1 MKVNKIF
8 ISMAVMS
15 LLSACGGSPKPTVKE
30 QPTNSL
36 PSWVL
41 NPVVEDGIAAAD
53 CVKSSGNF
61 SVDQKMAASNARI
74 ALAQQLN
81 SKVEALEKNYQSRT
95 DSNEDLTTGTN
106 FTSVA
111 KILTQ
116 QTLTGSRV
124 VKADIVNIGGKDH
137 FCALM
142 TLSPAATKTLF
153 DEIIAQSKRKVNP
166 QDEKFLYQE
175 FKAQLAEKDLDK
187 AIKNLTN

>member
-8 ISMAVMS
+8 ISVAVMS
-15 LLSACGGSPKPTVKE
+15 LLSACGGSPKPMVKE
-30 QPTNSL
+30 PTSNL
-36 PSWVL
+36 PPWVL

-53 CVKSSGNF
+53 CVTSSSNF
-61 SVDQKMAASNARI
+61 SIDQKMAASNARI
-74 ALAQQLN
+74 ALAQQLS

-95 DSNEDLTTGTN
+95 DSNEDITAGVN
-106 FTSVA
+106 FTTVA

-124 VKADIVNIGGKDH
+124 VKAEVVSIGGKDH

-142 TLSPAATKTLF
+142 TMSPNATKTLF
-153 DEIIAQSKRKVNP
+153 DDIITQSKRKINP

-175 FKAQLAEKDLDK
+175 FKAQMAEKDLDK

>member
-1 MKVNKIF
+1 V
-8 ISMAVMS
+8 AVMS
-15 LLSACGGSPKPTVKE
+15 LLSACGGSPKSVVTE
-30 QPTNSL
+30 QPTNNL
-36 PSWVL
+36 PAWVL

-61 SVDQKMAASNARI
+61 SVDQKLAASNARI

-81 SKVEALEKNYQSRT
+81 SRVEALEKNHQSRT
-95 DSNEDLTTGTN
+95 DANDDITTGTN

-124 VKADIVNIGGKDH
+124 VKADMVSIGGKDH
-137 FCALM
+137 FCTLM
-142 TLSPAATKTLF
+142 TMSPAVTKTFF
-153 DEIIAQSKRKVNP
+153 DDIIAQSQRKVNP

-175 FKAQLAEKDLDK
+175 FKAQIAEKDLDK

>member
-1 MKVNKIF
+1 
-8 ISMAVMS
+8 MAVMS
-15 LLSACGGSPKPTVKE
+15 LLAACGSTPKSTVKE
-30 QPTNSL
+30 PTSNSNL

-61 SVDQKMAASNARI
+61 SVDQKMAASNSRI

-95 DSNEDLTTGTN
+95 DSNEELTTGTT

-124 VKADIVNIGGKDH
+124 VKADIIEIAGKQH

-142 TLSPAATKTLF
+142 TLSPSATKTLF
-153 DEIIAQSKRKVNP
+153 DEIITQSKRKVNP

-175 FKAQLAEKDLDK
+175 FKAQLAEKDLNT